1 MALGAFNHLSLT
13 VTDMARAEKY
23 YDRLLGF
30 LGYQQAEKS
39 DAFILW
45 ASQHGAITLS
55 PAKPDSPNKT
65 HDRYS
70 PGLHHFAFSADS
82 REDVD
87 RLYQFLLDNNVEIL
101 DAPAEYDYMEGYY
114 AVFFA
119 DPDGMKLELA
129 HIPSW
134 PTS

>member
-13 VTDMARAEKY
+13 VTDMARAVKY
-23 YDRLLGF
+23 YERLLRF
-30 LGYQQAEKS
+30 LGYQQAEKTVEL
-39 DAFILW
+39 ILW

-55 PAKPDSPNKT
+55 PANPNSPNKS

-70 PGLHHFAFSADS
+70 PGQHHFAFSADS

-87 RLYQFLLDNNVEIL
+87 RLGRFLPDNSVEIL
-101 DAPAEYDYMEGYY
+101 DAPAEYDYMKGYY

-134 PTS
+134 PTA

>member
-1 MALGAFNHLSLT
+1 MAFGAFNHLSLT
-13 VTDMARAEKY
+13 VTDMARSEEF
-23 YDRLLGF
+23 YDALLGF
-30 LGYQQAEKS
+30 LGYQQAEKNEEL
-39 DAFILW
+39 ALW
-45 ASQHGAITLS
+45 AGQHGAITIS
-55 PAKPDSPNKT
+55 PSNPGSANKT

-70 PGLHHFAFSADS
+70 PGLHHFAFSAGS

-87 RLYQFLLDNNVEIL
+87 RLYQFLLDHEVKIL
-101 DAPAEYDYMEGYY
+101 DAPTEYAYMEGYY

-134 PTS
+134 PAS

>member
-13 VTDMARAEKY
+13 VTYVARVEQY
-23 YDRLLGF
+23 YDRLLRF
-30 LGYQQAEKS
+30 LGYQQAKKS
-39 DAFILW
+39 VEFILGG
-45 ASQHGAITLS
+45 SQHGAIILS
-55 PAKPDSPNKT
+55 PANPNSPNKS

-82 REDVD
+82 RENVD
-87 RLYQFLLDNNVEIL
+87 RLCQFLLDNSVEIL
-101 DAPAEYDYMEGYY
+101 DVPAEYDYMKGYY

-134 PTS
+134 PTA